1 MAWYEL
7 DEWDALGAAGE
18 GVKQTLEK
26 VATHVEQFSAN
37 MTRLS
42 ADAAARAEYARL
54 MWQNLD
60 ELSNAMIRGLD
71 SVDRSRLDAQL
82 IARVEAMRTELGK
95 MRSFAA
101 IAAEADTVAK
111 GMLGIGAQLGG
122 LISAAQLLWV
132 LKDPSASSYE
142 VGGVAMGISRTGS
155 GSELF
160 AGSGD
165 RFYQIHDVDIFYRCE
180 TDQPVCQR
188 EFRHRNV
195 IRAEWPDD
203 GICEVRNAWR
213 QASGDSL
220 CR

>member
-18 GVKQTLEK
+18 GVKQTLVK

-122 LISAAQLLWV
+122 LISAAQLLG
-132 LKDPSASSYE
+132 SSRIQAPRHMKLVVWRWAHWE
-142 VGGVAMGISRTGS
+142 AF
-155 GSELF
+155 L
-160 AGSGD
+160 
-165 RFYQIHDVDIFYRCE
+165 
-180 TDQPVCQR
+180 QPLSCL
-188 EFRHRNV
+188 
-195 IRAEWPDD
+195 
-203 GICEVRNAWR
+203 
-213 QASGDSL
+213 SL
-220 CR
+220 CLALSESL